1 MLEMDVAKSM
11 AERIRKGDK
20 PVVMHSIYQP
30 QQPDCLKYLSE
41 QGVPVFGAV
50 DEAVRTM
57 GVLVN
62 TASAAPPFW
71 KRPLPCRPSCPPD
84 AGKRPKP
91 SLPAC
96 VRKAASIWWKPK
108 RVKCCVPTAWISPR
122 IIWPLQP
129 TKRRPCGK
137 RSAARPS

>member
-1 MLEMDVAKSM
+1 
-11 AERIRKGDK
+11 
-20 PVVMHSIYQP
+20 MHSIYQP

-57 GVLVN
+57 GVLVEY
-62 TASAAPPFW
+62 SERRAALLEEAGSVPPE
-71 KRPLPCRPSCPPD
+71 LPPD

-108 RVKCCVPTAWISPR
+108 RVKCCVPTVWISPR